1 MIYIILF
8 IVVFVPVFDLFSKK
22 AVMKF
27 YRNNGR
33 NMGVLSPCVFFMYV
47 FFNKD
52 KEKGFIQ
59 KNQTDHHIKFINIC
73 PPVYNNGAFLGIFK
87 KRKVLL
93 HFLIGLSLLVLMA
106 FIIYNI
112 YHKDFSA
119 IFLSIVLGGGLGN
132 FIDRLMHKAVTDF
145 LFLSFNKNIIFNIA
159 DLFIM
164 IGVVCVMIY
173 IIFT

>member
-1 MIYIILF
+1 
-8 IVVFVPVFDLFSKK
+8 
-22 AVMKF
+22 
-27 YRNNGR
+27 
-33 NMGVLSPCVFFMYV
+33 
-47 FFNKD
+47 
-52 KEKGFIQ
+52 
-59 KNQTDHHIKFINIC
+59 
-73 PPVYNNGAFLGIFK
+73 
-87 KRKVLL
+87 
-93 HFLIGLSLLVLMA
+93 MA